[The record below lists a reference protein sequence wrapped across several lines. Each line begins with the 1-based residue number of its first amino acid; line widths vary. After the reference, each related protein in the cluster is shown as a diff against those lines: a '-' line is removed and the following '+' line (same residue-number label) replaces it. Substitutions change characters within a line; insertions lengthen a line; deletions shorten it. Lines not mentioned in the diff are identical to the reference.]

1 MQVFIFFLHLSRH
14 FHKIKQMIS
23 CNKRLTCFLILM
35 TFCSLEHSRAQDIA
49 DNDHAWWN
57 ESYPSRAP
65 KNPKA
70 KLLPLIMVKGNKF
83 VNATGDTM
91 LFRGVSIADPDKI
104 DHEGHWN
111 KLLFEKVKD
120 MGVMLVRLPVHP
132 VAWRERTPLKYITLL
147 DSAVSWCTD
156 LGMYVDIDWHSIGNL
171 EMELFQDPM
180 YNTTK
185 KETYEFWQT
194 IARHFTGNNTV
205 AFYELFNEPTTYR
218 GQLGN
223 VSWTAWKQINEN
235 IIQLIRSFDKETI
248 PLVAGYDWAYDLTPL
263 REEPINATGIGYVTH
278 PYPNKRS
285 QPWEPKWEEDF
296 GFAAHQFPVIAT
308 EIGFSVRK
316 GDPEDGIDNYGT
328 RIIKYLENNGIGWL
342 AWDFDPEWG
351 PQLLSSWNFD
361 LTGSGK
367 FFKQAMLQKKP

>member
-1 MQVFIFFLHLSRH
+1 MSPLNKHVRH
-14 FHKIKQMIS
+14 
-23 CNKRLTCFLILM
+23 CLFLIILM
-35 TFCSLEHSRAQDIA
+35 LSLQQTQSQNTSDTNYHP
-49 DNDHAWWN
+49 WWKGGFF
-57 ESYPSRAP
+57 SWPV

-83 VNATGDTM
+83 INARGDTM
-91 LFRGVSIADPDKI
+91 LFRGVSIADPDKV

-111 KLLFEKVKD
+111 KMLFEKVKD
-120 MGVMLVRLPVHP
+120 MGAMLVRIPVHP
-132 VAWRERTPLKYITLL
+132 VAWRERTPLKYLGLL

-156 LGMYVDIDWHSIGNL
+156 LGMYIDIDWHSIGNL
-171 EMELFQDPM
+171 EMELFQNPM
-180 YNTTK
+180 YNTTR
-185 KETYEFWQT
+185 KETYEFWQA
-194 IARHFTGNNTV
+194 IARHYTGNNTV

-223 VSWTAWKQINEN
+223 ISWTEWKKINEN
-235 IIQLIRSFDKETI
+235 MIQLIRSFDNETI
-248 PLVAGYDWAYDLTPL
+248 PLVAGFDWAYDLTPL
-263 REEPINATGIGYVTH
+263 REEPINAVGIGYVAH

-296 GFAAHQFPVIAT
+296 GFAAQHYPIIAT

-316 GDPEDGIDNYGT
+316 GDPEDGAENYGT
-328 RIIKYLENNGIGWL
+328 RITKYLESDGIGWV

-351 PQLLSSWNFD
+351 PQLLSSWNFE

-367 FFKQAMLQKKP
+367 FFKKAMEQKKQ